1 MTGPER
7 TVYLDLDGTLLD
19 IRSKYYTL
27 YSRTVTELGAQPL
40 SGDAFW
46 ELKRRAAPPECILPG
61 LDAAGREEYSR
72 RWLAAIE
79 TPAYTRLDTL
89 LPGAREALA
98 DLRRRFS
105 LVLAKMRHDEAV
117 LAADLRRLRVQGFF
131 SRVVTAAGR
140 PPGDTA
146 KGELIRQHAPVNG
159 GDGLVVGDSEADVE
173 AARELGLPSVCVLT
187 GIRDLA
193 FLETLRPDFIIDS
206 VAQLP
211 GLVRS
216 I

>member
-1 MTGPER
+1 MAEAESTL
-7 TVYLDLDGTLLD
+7 YLDLDGTLLD

-27 YSRTVTELGAQPL
+27 YSRIVTDLGAQPL
-40 SGDAFW
+40 SQAAFW

-61 LDAAGREEYSR
+61 LDADGREQYSR

-79 TPAYTRLDTL
+79 TPAFTRLDTL
-89 LPGAREALA
+89 LPGAREALE
-98 DLRRRFS
+98 DLRRRSS
-105 LVLAKMRHDEAV
+105 LVLATMRHDEAV
-117 LAADLRRLRVQGFF
+117 LTADLRRLRVHGFF
-131 SRVVTAAGR
+131 SRIVTAAGS

-146 KGELIRQHAPVNG
+146 KAALIREQAPVNG
-159 GDGLVVGDSEADVE
+159 AGAIVVGDSEADVE

-193 FLETLRPDFIIDS
+193 YLEALRPDFIIDS

-211 GLVRS
+211 GLVRA